1 MNRMEEQFKTKLLE
15 ESERYLIMRNGK
27 TETGSE
33 PRIDPEALG
42 SGAVKII
49 HYISANTK
57 IKLRAVV
64 GATVRITEIFY
75 EVGDN
80 VKIETD
86 FEAETGACVSYFSF
100 KNNQTG
106 GNAGYV
112 CETRLGS
119 NASLTARNLVIG
131 QGQLNFSQNLF
142 LQGKN
147 ANLEMKSVII
157 NSSSQT
163 HDYLFNITHQA
174 EQTVSRMTNFG
185 ICNRLS
191 KLNIATDGIIQ
202 KGAKGTDLKQKN
214 KGLILDEKS
223 SIAASPWLEINEH
236 DCLASHGA
244 SIGAID
250 DDELYYLMSRGLTRE
265 QSEKLIVGG
274 FMNPLL
280 SEVPEGKVRQY
291 LLEWIDASI

>member
-1 MNRMEEQFKTKLLE
+1 MIRMEEKLKTKLLE
-15 ESERYLIMRNGK
+15 GSDRYLLLINGK
-27 TETGSE
+27 VEESSK

-42 SGAVKII
+42 NGKVKII
-49 HYISANTK
+49 HIVNENTK
-57 IKLRAVV
+57 IKLRVQADAKVK
-64 GATVRITEIFY
+64 ITEIFY
-75 EVGDN
+75 EVGQN
-80 VKIETD
+80 VKVETD
-86 FEAETGACVSYFSF
+86 FEAEAGACVDYFSF

-106 GNAGYV
+106 GNV
-112 CETRLGS
+112 CYACAMRLEK
-119 NASLTARNLVIG
+119 NADLTARNLVIG
-131 QGQLNFSQNLF
+131 QGKMQFSQNIL

-147 ANLEMKSVII
+147 ARLEMKTVII
-157 NSSSQT
+157 NSSSKT
-163 HDYLFNITHQA
+163 HDYRFFITHKA
-174 EQTVSRMTNFG
+174 EQTVSQMTNFG
-185 ICNRLS
+185 ICNRFS
-191 KLNIATDGIIQ
+191 KLNIATDGIIF

-223 SIAASPWLEINEH
+223 VIAASPWLEINEH

-280 SEVPEGKVRQY
+280 SEVPEGKLRQY

>member
-1 MNRMEEQFKTKLLE
+1 MIRMEEKLKAKLLE
-15 ESERYLIMRNGK
+15 GSERYLFMINGK
-27 TETGSE
+27 VKDGSK
-33 PRIDPEALG
+33 PLIDPKALG
-42 SGAVKII
+42 NGEVKII
-49 HYISANTK
+49 HIVNENTK
-57 IKLRAVV
+57 IKLRVEA
-64 GATVRITEIFY
+64 GAKASITEIFY
-75 EVGDN
+75 EVGPN
-80 VKIETD
+80 VNVETD
-86 FEAETGACVSYFSF
+86 FEAEAGACVDYFSF

-106 GNAGYV
+106 GNAGYA
-112 CETRLGS
+112 CEMRLEK
-119 NASLTARNLVIG
+119 NAHLTARNLVIG
-131 QGQLNFSQNLF
+131 QGQMKFSQNIY

-147 ANLEMKSVII
+147 AALEMKNVII
-157 NSSSQT
+157 NSSSKI
-163 HDYLFNITHQA
+163 HDYRFFITHKA
-174 EQTVSRMTNFG
+174 EQTVSQMTNFG

-191 KLNIATDGIIQ
+191 KLNIATDGIIV

-223 SIAASPWLEINEH
+223 VIAASPWLEINEH

-280 SEVPEGKVRQY
+280 SEVPEGKLRQY

>member
-1 MNRMEEQFKTKLLE
+1 MEEKLKLKLLE
-15 ESERYLIMRNGK
+15 GSDRYLLMINGK
-27 TETGSE
+27 VEESSK
-33 PRIDPEALG
+33 PWIDPEALENG
-42 SGAVKII
+42 EVKII
-49 HYISANTK
+49 HIVLQNTK
-57 IKLRAVV
+57 IKLR
-64 GATVRITEIFY
+64 VRAEAKAMITEIFY
-75 EVGDN
+75 EVGEN
-80 VKIETD
+80 VRIETD
-86 FEAETGACVSYFSF
+86 FEAEAGACVDYFSF
-100 KNNQTG
+100 KNNHIG
-106 GNAGYV
+106 GNAGYA
-112 CETRLGS
+112 CEMRLGKS
-119 NASLTARNLVIG
+119 ANLTARNLVIG
-131 QGQLNFSQNLF
+131 QGQMQFSQNIV

-147 ANLEMKSVII
+147 AKLEMKNVII
-157 NSSSQT
+157 NSSSKT
-163 HDYLFNITHQA
+163 HDYHFFITHKA
-174 EQTVSRMTNFG
+174 EQTVSQMTNFG

-191 KLNIATDGIIQ
+191 KLNIATDGIII

-223 SIAASPWLEINEH
+223 VIAASPWLEINEH

-280 SEVPEGKVRQY
+280 SEVPKGKLRQY